1 MKMIW
6 SRKKNALAAA
16 VAAII
21 LSGSSVWAA
30 PMELTLQDSLDLA
43 LQQNPSIEIAQSE
56 LDGAK
61 ADVSKVRGSFGPSLK
76 LSGSGTYYD
85 EKKDDSRDSYT
96 TKLSMSLPL
105 YTGGN
110 LEGSLGKAKANKVY
124 YEHGIN
130 KAKQQLVLDVTKA
143 YFNILQTKNTV
154 EYAEEAVVTMQSHV
168 KNTQAFYQA
177 GTVPKSDVLRAEVEL
192 AQNKQD
198 FIIAQNNYNLA
209 VASLNNLLSL
219 DYNSELVIKEKL
231 SYDKVDVNLAQCIQK
246 ALQQRP
252 EMAQAT
258 SQIEAA
264 NEGIKVAKSGR
275 HPEVALSGAY
285 GWSDTKFPPEDDSW
299 SVTLAAELN
308 LFDSN
313 VTKSDV
319 AKAKTTKQ
327 KAELSLKQ
335 TSDDIALEVRQSFLN
350 MREAEE
356 RIHTSLKAVEQA
368 EEDLHIEQ
376 VRYAAGVGT
385 NTDVLDAQ
393 VALTKAKN
401 NHSAAL
407 YDYNVAK
414 ASLSKA
420 VAEDIK

>member
-124 YEHGIN
+124 YEQGLD

-231 SYDKVDVNLAQCIQK
+231 SYDKVDVNLAQSIQK

-275 HPEVALSGAY
+275 HPEVEISGAY

-420 VAEDIK
+420 VAEEIK